1 MKMAEHRSG
10 SWNMTI
16 YRADGH
22 RIEAALLARYQ
33 HAVRVAVRD
42 GDDAVEFK
50 DWNGTWISEDCEPVR
65 IEFDW
70 EERTSEPSSPEW
82 ALLCSPERARLVIGV
97 LRRDRIIADFPT
109 VSTHQRVC

>member
-1 MKMAEHRSG
+1 
-10 SWNMTI
+10 MTI

-22 RIEAALLARYQ
+22 RIEAALLARYE
-33 HAVRVAVRD
+33 HAVRVAVRG

-70 EERTSEPSSPEW
+70 EERTSEPSPEW
-82 ALLCSPERARLVIGV
+82 AFLCSPERARFVLGV

-109 VSTHQRVC
+109 VSTHHRIC